1 MTREAL
7 EKKTQDDIRGL
18 KSTNNS
24 ATANYWLK
32 EANLENW
39 TKKSSGVTEKRT
51 SSIYKTHSIYKKFK
65 CNCKVEK
72 KE

>member
-7 EKKTQDDIRGL
+7 KTKTQDGIRGL

-32 EANLENW
+32 AATLEKW
-39 TKKSSGVTEKRT
+39 A
-51 SSIYKTHSIYKKFK
+51 KKFRG
-65 CNCKVEK
+65 NSK
-72 KE
+72 KNIQHI